1 MIPITAS
8 KAMEEEDL
16 QHTVKLSSY
25 IFGCRIPDPTY
36 LGKLFGS
43 KCHHIDIRLYAA
55 WIKTQTNQTFPNFVH
70 QGKNNWLI
78 FLPFLQCRSF
88 EQKNSFVSAED
99 EFLNIKIRFIKTNPN
114 FAMRSKSYPNF
125 LFNRLFCR
133 KTNK

>member
-8 KAMEEEDL
+8 KVMEEEDL

-55 WIKTQTNQTFPNFVH
+55 WINGCCVRNKVTVYLRHPSHVYMITY
-70 QGKNNWLI
+70 LI
-78 FLPFLQCRSF
+78 
-88 EQKNSFVSAED
+88 
-99 EFLNIKIRFIKTNPN
+99 IRFFQFK
-114 FAMRSKSYPNF
+114 F
-125 LFNRLFCR
+125 
-133 KTNK
+133 

>member
-1 MIPITAS
+1 MR
-8 KAMEEEDL
+8 KA
-16 QHTVKLSSY
+16 
-25 IFGCRIPDPTY
+25 PT
-36 LGKLFGS
+36 S
-43 KCHHIDIRLYAA
+43 
-55 WIKTQTNQTFPNFVH
+55 KTQTNQTFPNFVH